1 MGGFRKFR
9 RGGGLWGMIT
19 GPGAITAAAIVVYFY
34 GQRGTFDLLI
44 LSQVILSMQLPFA
57 VIPLIHF
64 TSDRGRM
71 GSFANKKWLA
81 AVAWGQSGH
90 TVRPSVQT
98 FSHSV
103 CSTGDGRAVRCL
115 VRLR

>member
-71 GSFANKKWLA
+71 GSFANKKWIA
-81 AVAWGQSGH
+81 AVAWGMAALIVG
-90 TVRPSVQT
+90 
-98 FSHSV
+98 FNM
-103 CSTGDGRAVRCL
+103 
-115 VRLR
+115 RLYSQ

>member
-71 GSFANKKWLA
+71 GSFANKKWIA
-81 AVAWGQSGH
+81 AVSWGIAADIVGLQL
-90 TVRPSVQT
+90 R
-98 FSHSV
+98 HSSPRV
-103 CSTGDGRAVRCL
+103 ASAGAGV
-115 VRLR
+115 